1 MTKLMNSALVVAL
14 LSTLW
19 IASAMDERART
30 MRATPLN
37 VVPVL
42 LYFGEAEAMG
52 VAPEVRWLPADEV
65 NPGRLIEE
73 LIQGPK
79 DPRLRRSMSASTRVR
94 SVYTVPGRVTV
105 DFDDAIV
112 RDHPGGSAGEIITV
126 YSVVNTLTELPDV
139 TEVAW
144 RINGEEVVTLV
155 GHMDL
160 SRPLPREPEVIVK
173 P

>member
-1 MTKLMNSALVVAL
+1 MSYRSFCILAKPRRWGSL
-14 LSTLW
+14 
-19 IASAMDERART
+19 
-30 MRATPLN
+30 
-37 VVPVL
+37 
-42 LYFGEAEAMG
+42 
-52 VAPEVRWLPADEV
+52 PEVRWLPADEV

-160 SRPLPREPEVIVK
+160 SRPLPPRAGGDRQTVA
-173 P
+173 